1 MNIKTRRESRKFTR
15 RRYKMKKGLGS
26 KMFEV
31 PEFISVILCLILALV
46 MAVIFYMGVWAFIDF
61 MWRCACL

>member
-1 MNIKTRRESRKFTR
+1 
-15 RRYKMKKGLGS
+15 MKKGLGS

-31 PEFISVILCLILALV
+31 PEFISIILCLILVLV
-46 MAVIFYMGVWAFIDF
+46 MAVIFYMGIWAFIDF